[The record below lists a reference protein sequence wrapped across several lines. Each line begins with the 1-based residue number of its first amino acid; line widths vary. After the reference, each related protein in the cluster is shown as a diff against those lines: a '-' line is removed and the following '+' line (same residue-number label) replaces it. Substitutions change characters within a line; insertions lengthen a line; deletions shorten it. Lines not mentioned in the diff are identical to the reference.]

1 MFQQYIRILKY
12 NVLQKGKVLKI
23 VIIVEMISEQEKS
36 A

>member
-12 NVLQKGKVLKI
+12 NVLQKGNILKI
-23 VIIVEMISEQEKS
+23 VVIVEMISEQEKK